1 MCVSRLSPRLTAE
14 PASRLQRA
22 AQGATCSV
30 RSGVHLLQ
38 LHLQLEAWS
47 NADSTL
53 SLKSGYMYEE
63 WVQIP
68 PLPRWVKYHSV

>member
-30 RSGVHLLQ
+30 RSGVHLLHE

-63 WVQIP
+63 WVQIQKLIP
-68 PLPRWVKYHSV
+68 PLPLG